1 MLACDSTWTWPPSI
15 EPLAIVIRSPSL
27 QSWATWALAIRKLW
41 LPIRV
46 TPSSFSVARLI
57 VTPSRMMLWSPISTR
72 VGVPW

>member
-1 MLACDSTWTWPPSI
+1 MLACDSTWTCPPSI

-27 QSWATWALAIRKLW
+27 QSCATCDVAIRKLW
-41 LPIRV
+41 LPTRV